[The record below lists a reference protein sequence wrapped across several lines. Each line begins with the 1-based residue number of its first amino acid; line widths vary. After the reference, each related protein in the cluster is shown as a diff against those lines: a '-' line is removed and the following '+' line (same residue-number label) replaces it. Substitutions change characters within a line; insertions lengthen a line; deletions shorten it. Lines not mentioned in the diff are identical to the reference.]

1 MRASAAVR
9 ARTLRASR
17 SVSTVACAGGDA
29 GRLPAHNNA
38 SAACGRDTQPVMSAV
53 LAGAS
58 DDMAR
63 ATWRQETV
71 SARAVRG
78 AARMLDM
85 LLPPGMLQENSRDSS
100 PDLPHVPPI
109 YNLVPNFFQNKKNI
123 PTNCP
128 AALNAVR
135 SHGVAGMA
143 EVILLL
149 AASSFGTISAAYA
162 AASPDAFGVPDAQ

>member
-17 SVSTVACAGGDA
+17 SVSTVSCAGGDA

-85 LLPPGMLQENSRDSS
+85 LLPPEVLQGIHGIPPRIYHTS
-100 PDLPHVPPI
+100 PQSTIWFPI
-109 YNLVPNFFQNKKNI
+109 FFKTKKI
-123 PTNCP
+123 YPRT
-128 AALNAVR
+128 
-135 SHGVAGMA
+135 
-143 EVILLL
+143 
-149 AASSFGTISAAYA
+149 
-162 AASPDAFGVPDAQ
+162 AQRH

>member
-17 SVSTVACAGGDA
+17 SVSTVSCAGGDA

-85 LLPPGMLQENSRDSS
+85 LLPPEVLLQGDSCGGTCGKFGGTCGKF
-100 PDLPHVPPI
+100 DTV
-109 YNLVPNFFQNKKNI
+109 Y
-123 PTNCP
+123 
-128 AALNAVR
+128 
-135 SHGVAGMA
+135 
-143 EVILLL
+143 
-149 AASSFGTISAAYA
+149 GTIAENGGRHELRLEPQSTVFF
-162 AASPDAFGVPDAQ
+162 PIHPRTAQRH